1 MQLLKTLIDQKPGHG
16 KQALTA
22 PLHEL
27 YDGDLQFPVCRGPY
41 TIANFVG
48 TLDGVISFK
57 KPGFAGGSAISG
69 SNTADRFTMGLLRA
83 TADAIV
89 VGAHTVHDVDPHS
102 LWTAEYAHPPS
113 KALYDEYRTNT
124 LGKGRFPLMGIVS
137 GSGNLDLT
145 RAIFRSPEVQV
156 VIISTAVGRDV
167 LTKAGA
173 TRLRGVEVIAVE
185 TDGLIDAKT
194 IVHLLFSQ
202 FGVQLLLHEGGSVL
216 FGQFLQGG
224 LIQELFLTVSPQ
236 IAGRATDVTRPGLV
250 EGLAFA
256 PGGAPW
262 FQLIAIKQSGDHLFL
277 RYRYSGPREMKP

>member
-27 YDGDLQFPVCRGPY
+27 YDGDMQFPVCRGPY

-102 LWTAEYAHPPS
+102 LWTAEYARLRILRWPDAFPATDLGIQ
-113 KALYDEYRTNT
+113 KAL
-124 LGKGRFPLMGIVS
+124 GKDGKKVS
-137 GSGNLDLT
+137 ETEALA
-145 RAIFRSPEVQV
+145 RAAAWRPWRSY
-156 VIISTAVGRDV
+156 
-167 LTKAGA
+167 A
-173 TRLRGVEVIAVE
+173 TM
-185 TDGLIDAKT
+185 
-194 IVHLLFSQ
+194 LLWKSL
-202 FGVQLLLHEGGSVL
+202 VNHGG
-216 FGQFLQGG
+216 
-224 LIQELFLTVSPQ
+224 
-236 IAGRATDVTRPGLV
+236 
-250 EGLAFA
+250 
-256 PGGAPW
+256 
-262 FQLIAIKQSGDHLFL
+262 
-277 RYRYSGPREMKP
+277 